1 MMTRRILGALLLAIL
16 LASPALAPAA
26 EKTETVVTLKTNQGD
41 ILLRL
46 FPEVAPEHVKNFLA
60 HCESGFY
67 TGCTWHRVIPGFMI
81 QSGDPLSKDDNPA
94 NDGGG
99 GHAYTGPGTTLAAEF
114 SKKLHLRGTLSMARK
129 GGQPDSAGSQF
140 FICLE
145 KKNHLNGDYTIFGE
159 VIDGIETV
167 DAIAAVKLDGSRP
180 REPQLIE
187 GVKIASWPA
196 DKVKKL
202 SDATWKEDYAR
213 RKANN

>member
-1 MMTRRILGALLLAIL
+1 MLRRIFGALLLAVM

-26 EKTETVVTLKTNQGD
+26 DQTETVITLTTNQGD

-46 FPEVAPEHVKNFLA
+46 FPATAPEHVKNFLA

-81 QSGDPLSKDDNPA
+81 QSGDPLSKDDNPG

-114 SKKLHLRGTLSMARK
+114 SKKLHQRGTLSMARK

-145 KKNHLNGDYTIFGE
+145 KKNHLNGEYTIFGE
-159 VIDGIETV
+159 VIGGIEVV

-180 REPQLIE
+180 REPQTID
-187 GVKIASWPA
+187 GVEIASWPA
-196 DKVKKL
+196 AKVKTL
-202 SDATWKEDYAR
+202 SDATWKEDYTR
-213 RKANN
+213 RKATK